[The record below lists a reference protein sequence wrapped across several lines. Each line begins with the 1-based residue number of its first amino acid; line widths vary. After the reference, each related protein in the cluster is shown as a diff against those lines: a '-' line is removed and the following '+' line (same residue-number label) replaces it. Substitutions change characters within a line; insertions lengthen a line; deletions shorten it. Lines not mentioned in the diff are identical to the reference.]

1 MSNDPSQWHI
11 SKTVSVGHIVT
22 TVAVAIAG
30 FWYFAG
36 LEKRIDTTAIEVAHQ
51 KEAIVRVEIRQERD
65 QTELTRKL
73 TEIRTEQKQDNR
85 RIEEKLDKLIDRELS
100 K

>member
-1 MSNDPSQWHI
+1 MSNEPSQWHI

>member
-73 TEIRTEQKQDNR
+73 TEIRAEQKQDTR